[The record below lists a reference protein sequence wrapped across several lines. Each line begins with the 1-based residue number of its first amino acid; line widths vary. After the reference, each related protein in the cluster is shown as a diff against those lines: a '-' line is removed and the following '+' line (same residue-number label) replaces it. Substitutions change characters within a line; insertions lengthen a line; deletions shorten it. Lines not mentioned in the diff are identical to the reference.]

1 MASTASTTPLRLLAV
16 LVASFVLTAAPAAAK
31 DFCIDIAETPPNP
44 DFILENFKLPKK
56 GKCKPLIG
64 VGNPVFSVSVVTG
77 AACASSDESQVSFAF
92 TQGVMP
98 GPLGAMVPSVGGSV
112 VWNVLLARDDL
123 TGLGFSRVGTTT
135 TGGAAVGSE
144 CTNDVIR

>member
-1 MASTASTTPLRLLAV
+1 MPATASATMLRLLAV
-16 LVASFVLTAAPAAAK
+16 LVACLALTAAPATAK
-31 DFCIDIAETPPNP
+31 DFCIDIDGTLPNP
-44 DFILENFKLPKK
+44 DFIFENFKVPKK

-64 VGNPVFSVSVVTG
+64 VGDPVFTVSVVTG

-98 GPLGAMVPSVGGSV
+98 GPLGAMVPSLGNAAS
-112 VWNVLLARDDL
+112 WNVLLARDDL

-135 TGGAAVGSE
+135 TGGDAVGSE